1 MSTTGRRKNT
11 SVISRLTEA
20 PHDFPFLQAVR
31 LLERS
36 AAFEINGDNSS
47 KKEKHQYSFN
57 KQPVG
62 IFTPPNT
69 EVIRFSTNPALN
81 FSSSEIHKISKSS
94 TKNKKNKWD
103 LSVNFMGLAGA
114 QGVLP
119 YHYTEMLLKRHK
131 LKDESLSHFL
141 NLFNH
146 RIISLFYQASNKYKL
161 PIEYER
167 KKLNPPKTKKRD
179 DHSQVLLSLIGLGT
193 KNLNNRLYIRDESLF
208 YYSGLLSQQVKT
220 TSGLK
225 QILRSYFNIPVEI
238 NEFVGQWQELIEDV
252 RTRLP
257 GKELPSGQN
266 NCLGRSVMLGRKGW
280 FAQGK
285 INIVLGPLNK
295 EQLQIFSPGTKALK
309 ALNEIVQIYAGM
321 EYSYDFIIKVKR
333 RDIPKKIHLSKKSQP
348 VMGWNTWLS
357 TQENSTFDNEETVD
371 IKVSASRVN

>member
-1 MSTTGRRKNT
+1 MSTKGRRKNT
-11 SVISRLTEA
+11 SVISKLAEQ
-20 PHDFPFLQAVR
+20 PYDYPFLQAVR

-36 AAFEINGDNSS
+36 AMLGDNG
-47 KKEKHQYSFN
+47 KYDFN
-57 KQPVG
+57 KQPVAQ
-62 IFTPPNT
+62 FTPPNT
-69 EVIRFSTNPALN
+69 EAIRFHSTQTLH
-81 FSSSEIHKISKSS
+81 FSSSQISKITESKSS
-94 TKNKKNKWD
+94 KNNKKWD
-103 LSVNFMGLAGA
+103 MSVNFMGLTGA

-119 YHYTEMLLKRHK
+119 FHYSEMILKR
-131 LKDESLSHFL
+131 LKMKDQSLSHFFD
-141 NLFNH
+141 LFNH
-146 RIISLFYQASNKYKL
+146 RTISLFYQASNKYKL

-167 KKLNPPKTKKRD
+167 KKLNPPTTKQRD
-179 DHSQVLLSLIGLGT
+179 NHSQILLSLIGLGT
-193 KNLNNRLYIRDESLF
+193 KNLNDRLYIRDESLF

-257 GKELPSGQN
+257 GRENPAGQN

-285 INIVLGPLNK
+285 INIILGPLSK
-295 EQLQIFSPGTKALK
+295 DQLKIFSPGTKALK
-309 ALNEIVQIYAGM
+309 SLNEIVQLYAGM

-333 RDIPKKIHLSKKSQP
+333 SDIPDKIQLSSKQQP

-357 TQENSTFDNEETVD
+357 TRSRTSLNNDETLD
-371 IKVSASRVN
+371 IKVSASRFE